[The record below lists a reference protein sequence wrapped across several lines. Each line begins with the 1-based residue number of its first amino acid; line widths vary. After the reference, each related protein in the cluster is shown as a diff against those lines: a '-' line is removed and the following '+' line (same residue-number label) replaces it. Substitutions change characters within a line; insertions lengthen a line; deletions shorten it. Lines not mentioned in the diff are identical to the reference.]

1 VLVGDALHAFPP
13 DLGQGVNSALQ
24 DVMVLK
30 EALDA
35 EGDEHPSRAA
45 ARFQEA
51 RVPEAAALVEMMRV
65 AAPYQYSQSAWG
77 YRLWTTHRQSV
88 SMSTASEPCPRTWS
102 FLARL
107 LLNKVSKAFPLP
119 AFMQVQD
126 PELSYSE
133 AWRRGRTGARR
144 ARLAAA
150 ALLMACGATI
160 VRLAP

>member
-77 YRLWTTHRQSV
+77 YRL
-88 SMSTASEPCPRTWS
+88 TWS

>member
-77 YRLWTTHRQSV
+77 YRLWT
-88 SMSTASEPCPRTWS
+88 WS